1 MTHTA
6 DSAAVTAAAQAAA
19 GGQAAAIADRLDA
32 APVKFAGRFG
42 EYSVPRPCPCG
53 SSHADRATY
62 WSHRLDAE
70 ERAESELRS

>member
-1 MTHTA
+1 MTHTT
-6 DSAAVTAAAQAAA
+6 DNLAAIAAAQDTGA
-19 GGQAAAIADRLDA
+19 GQAAAITDRIDA